1 MTAQPDQSSDL
12 LTADELAARLRV
24 STEHVYRQCRGQT
37 PKWPCYRIG
46 RALRFSP
53 EHVAQ
58 IEQLLEAPRPRRAP
72 RTSTKTN
79 DVARALNALAPA

>member
-1 MTAQPDQSSDL
+1 MIAQPDQSSDL

-72 RTSTKTN
+72 RTSTKNN